1 MLDKIYVVT
10 DLGPGDGGKGGIVH
24 ALAKKEHAS
33 VIIKR
38 GGAQGS
44 HGVKTSDGKS
54 FNFSQWGCGTFEGI
68 PTHCSP
74 QMVISPVGLE
84 NEAEALSS
92 VGVSDPY
99 SLLSVDPHCICA
111 TPYHM
116 IGSQLAELRLGD
128 HPRGTIG
135 SGVGQAYR
143 MYKELGDV
151 VTIRASQLSDR
162 GLIYHMLHQ
171 QAIHYRELSMKIHLS
186 DILPDDVDI
195 YRENMELLF
204 DPNYFNFILD
214 LFSDVGTKIRLL
226 ELGEVIHRESGTA
239 IVECSHGVLTDAETG
254 FKPHV
259 SAIRTLPCFTTQMLL
274 DAGYNNEVIH
284 LGVHRA
290 YEIRHGAGPMPT
302 YSEEFTKMLLPGSN
316 KEENRWQGKVRT
328 GPLDMVLLKRAI
340 DVCKETGT
348 VFDGICL
355 TWFDQILKNNRKWV
369 TCMEYQ
375 QTPAKG
381 ESYTDYLKHAEPSR
395 AAVHFINSISTKD
408 LFQFAGQVLRNNGIN
423 PPLSILSVG
432 PTEVDKIYS
441 KNI

>member
-44 HGVKTSDGKS
+44 HGVRTSDGKS
-54 FNFSQWGCGTFEGI
+54 FNFSQWGCGTFEGV

-74 QMVISPVGLE
+74 QMIISPIGLE
-84 NEAEALSS
+84 NEAEALSNI
-92 VGVSDPY
+92 GVSDPY
-99 SLLSVDPHCICA
+99 ALLSVDPQCICA

-128 HPRGTIG
+128 NPRGTIG

-151 VTIRASQLSDR
+151 ATIRASQLSDR
-162 GLIYHMLHQ
+162 GLIYHMLHKQ
-171 QAIHYRELSMKIHLS
+171 VTHYRELSMKIQLS

-214 LFSDVGTKIRLL
+214 LLSDVGTKIRLQ
-226 ELGEVIHRESGTA
+226 ELGEVVHHESGTA

-259 SAIRTLPCFTTQMLL
+259 SAIRTLPCFTSQMLL
-274 DAGYNNEVIH
+274 DAGYMNEIVH

-302 YSEEFTKMLLPGSN
+302 YVEEFTERLLPGSN

-328 GPLDMVLLKRAI
+328 GPLDMVLLKRA
-340 DVCKETGT
+340 VETCKQTGT
-348 VFDGICL
+348 LFNGICL
-355 TWFDQILKNNRKWV
+355 TWFDQIINNHGRWDICQK
-369 TCMEYQ
+369 YSDN
-375 QTPAKG
+375 PANLG
-381 ESYTDYLKHAEPSR
+381 IPLIMTNQIFNHLYLPKE
-395 AAVHFINSISTKD
+395 D
-408 LFQFAGQVLRNNGIN
+408 LFGVVGTILSMHLDI
-423 PPLSILSVG
+423 PLSILSVG

>member
-24 ALAKKEHAS
+24 ALAKKEHTS

-84 NEAEALSS
+84 NEAEVLSNI
-92 VGVSDPY
+92 GVSNPY
-99 SLLSVDPHCICA
+99 ELLSIDPRCICA

-116 IGSQLAELRLGD
+116 IGSQLAELRLGNN
-128 HPRGTIG
+128 PRGTIG

-151 VTIRASQLSDR
+151 ATIRASQLSDR
-162 GLIYHMLHQ
+162 GLIYHMLYKQ
-171 QAIHYRELSMKIHLS
+171 VTHYRELSMKIHLS

-204 DPNYFNFILD
+204 DLNYFNFILD
-214 LFSDVGTKIRLL
+214 LLSDVGTKIRLQ

-274 DAGYNNEVIH
+274 DAG
-284 LGVHRA
+284 
-290 YEIRHGAGPMPT
+290 
-302 YSEEFTKMLLPGSN
+302 
-316 KEENRWQGKVRT
+316 
-328 GPLDMVLLKRAI
+328 
-340 DVCKETGT
+340 
-348 VFDGICL
+348 
-355 TWFDQILKNNRKWV
+355 
-369 TCMEYQ
+369 
-375 QTPAKG
+375 
-381 ESYTDYLKHAEPSR
+381 
-395 AAVHFINSISTKD
+395 
-408 LFQFAGQVLRNNGIN
+408 
-423 PPLSILSVG
+423 
-432 PTEVDKIYS
+432 
-441 KNI
+441 

>member
-24 ALAKKEHAS
+24 ALAKKERAS
-33 VIIKR
+33 IIIKR

-44 HGVKTSDGKS
+44 HGVRTSDGKS
-54 FNFSQWGCGTFEGI
+54 FNFSQWGCGTFEEV
-68 PTHCSP
+68 PTYCSP
-74 QMVISPVGLE
+74 QMVIAPIAML
-84 NEAEALSS
+84 NEAKALQE
-92 VGVSDPY
+92 VGVSN
-99 SLLSVDPHCICA
+99 SWNLIAVDPSCICT

-116 IGSQLAELRLGD
+116 LASQFEELSCWKN
-128 HPRGTIG
+128 PRGTIG

-143 MYKELGDV
+143 ISKEDGGTM
-151 VTIRASQLSDR
+151 TIRASDLSNVNTIRDK
-162 GLIYHMLHQ
+162 LAL
-171 QAIHYRELSMKIHLS
+171 QANYYRDKYLSFYPELPPEDLV
-186 DILPDDVDI
+186 L
-195 YRENMELLF
+195 YNENMSLLF
-204 DPNYFNFILD
+204 DPGYLEFMFDKFIEVGDRLNIIDLD
-214 LFSDVGTKIRLL
+214 EIIQDYPGVG
-226 ELGEVIHRESGTA
+226 

-259 SAIRTLPCFTTQMLL
+259 SAIRTLPGFTSRMLL
-274 DAGYNNEVIH
+274 DAGYNNEIVH

-302 YSEEFTKMLLPGSN
+302 YSEEFTEMLLPGSN

-340 DVCKETGT
+340 NVCKETGT

-375 QTPAKG
+375 YPPADG
-381 ESYTDYLKHAEPSR
+381 ESYTEYLKHVEPSR
-395 AAVHFINSISTKD
+395 AAVHFINPVSTKD
-408 LFQFAGQVLRNNGIN
+408 LFQFAGQVLRNNSID

-432 PTEVDKIYS
+432 PTEKDKIFKS
-441 KNI
+441 TF

>member
-24 ALAKKEHAS
+24 ALAKKKHAS

-74 QMVISPVGLE
+74 QMVIAPIAML
-84 NEAEALSS
+84 NEAKALQE
-92 VGVSDPY
+92 VGVSNPWN
-99 SLLSVDPHCICA
+99 LIAVDPSCICT

-116 IGSQLAELRLGD
+116 ISSQFEELACCD
-128 HPRGTIG
+128 DPRGTIG

-143 MYKELGDV
+143 MSMEDGGTM
-151 VTIRASQLSDR
+151 TIRASDLSNVSTIR
-162 GLIYHMLHQ
+162 SKLTL
-171 QAIHYRELSMKIHLS
+171 QADYYRNKYLYFSPKLTPEDLVL
-186 DILPDDVDI
+186 
-195 YRENMELLF
+195 YNENMNLLF
-204 DPNYFNFILD
+204 DPGYFDFMFDKFVEIGDRLNIVD
-214 LFSDVGTKIRLL
+214 LNEIIQDYTGVG
-226 ELGEVIHRESGTA
+226 

-259 SAIRTLPCFTTQMLL
+259 SAIRTLPCFTSQMLL

-302 YSEEFTKMLLPGSN
+302 YSEEFTEMLLPGSN

-369 TCMEYQ
+369 TCMEYY
-375 QTPAKG
+375 QTPAEG
-381 ESYTDYLKHAEPSR
+381 ESYTDYLKHADPSR
-395 AAVHFINSISTKD
+395 AAVHFINPISTKD
-408 LFQFAGQVLRNNGIN
+408 LFQFAGQVLRNNGID

>member
-1 MLDKIYVVT
+1 MLDKVYVVT

-274 DAGYNNEVIH
+274 DAGYANEIVH

-302 YSEEFTKMLLPGSN
+302 YVEEFTEKLLPGSN

-340 DVCKETGT
+340 ETCKETGT
-348 VFDGICL
+348 ILNGICL
-355 TWFDQILKNNRKWV
+355 TWFDQIIDSHGRWDICQKYSDNPANYGIPLIMSNQIYNRR
-369 TCMEYQ
+369 
-375 QTPAKG
+375 
-381 ESYTDYLKHAEPSR
+381 YLSKE
-395 AAVHFINSISTKD
+395 D
-408 LFQFAGQVLRNNGIN
+408 LFRTVGTILSMYIDI
-423 PPLSILSVG
+423 PLSILSVG